1 MGEALA
7 RPLVLVVDDDADHG
21 TMLEALLEADGFSVV
36 IAMSRAQARATLES
50 RMVDVLVADLSLGD
64 GTALD
69 LVAGLGTHR
78 PRVAI
83 VLSGFDSVAD
93 IERTMRAGYDAHL
106 AKPTPLEVLRQVIK
120 TGLSRMPSGV
130 RLAKATLPSTPKSKR
145 SAI

>member
-1 MGEALA
+1 MREALG

-36 IAMSRAQARATLES
+36 IATSRAQARAILES

>member
-1 MGEALA
+1 MREALA

-36 IAMSRAQARATLES
+36 IATSRAQARATLES

>member
-1 MGEALA
+1 MTEALA
-7 RPLVLVVDDDADHG
+7 RPLVLVVDDDADYG

-36 IAMSRAQARATLES
+36 IAMSRAQARAILES
-50 RMVDVLVADLSLGD
+50 RMVDVIVADLSLGD

-106 AKPTPLEVLRQVIK
+106 AKPTPLEVLREVIK
-120 TGLSRMPSGV
+120 TGLNRLPSGV

-145 SAI
+145 SAF